1 MKKMPFLFLTL
12 ASCFCLVSCEEEE
25 STIIGQGINHDSS
38 AWFSEDELTKVGL
51 SGLSAPTGCLGEL
64 STSVTWFNDGYSFH
78 QPCGDESVLET
89 NAAAYFSYFQS
100 NYGGKF
106 GLSKPYAYGTETN
119 TTYYRIVADSEL
131 SSYKETNPSPLYK
144 FYYVRDDALAE
155 DNYLND
161 DAVWSL
167 DIRYEKDSSGEYF
180 LKIFIENE
188 HTNHNGSFTDKF
200 IIA

>member
-1 MKKMPFLFLTL
+1 MPFLILAL

-25 STIIGQGINHDSS
+25 SAIIGQEIYHDSS
-38 AWFSEDELTKVGL
+38 VWFSEDELTKVGL

-78 QPCGDESVLET
+78 QSCGDESVLET
-89 NAAAYFSYFQS
+89 NAAIYFSYFQT

-106 GLSKPYAYGTETN
+106 GLSKPYAYGTGTN

-131 SSYKETNPSPLYK
+131 SSYKETNPSSLYK

-155 DNYLND
+155 DNYLKDN
-161 DAVWSL
+161 AVWSL

-188 HTNHNGSFTDKF
+188 HTNHNGSFTNKF